1 MKKYWQFLL
10 KQVLFAV
17 ITIMG
22 GKMNLK
28 LFRKRTAYG
37 ADKINKMQN
46 YTYLNSKYCHVGQTV
61 LAGDSITEIY
71 NHTEFFASYR
81 EKTGLEVYNRGI
93 SGDTSDR
100 LLERW
105 ADNVLSLKPKNIVLL
120 IGTNDSAKG
129 ATANFV
135 ADNVKKIIYMTKKD
149 CPDARLILEAVYP
162 INKKIKFW
170 LGRSNKKIKEIN
182 SVLEALAKKEGI
194 TFIDLT
200 SDLSD
205 SGGCLNP
212 DFTYD
217 GLHLNANGFEKVTDR
232 LLEIL

>member
-1 MKKYWQFLL
+1 
-10 KQVLFAV
+10 
-17 ITIMG
+17 
-22 GKMNLK
+22 MNLK

-37 ADKINKMQN
+37 ADKMNKMQN
-46 YTYLNSKYCHVGQTV
+46 YAYLNSKYCRHGQTV

-81 EKTGLEVYNRGI
+81 EKTGIEVYNRGI

-105 ADNVLSLKPKNIVLL
+105 EDNVLNLKPKNIVLL

-129 ATANFV
+129 ATADFI
-135 ADNVKKIIYMTKKD
+135 AENVRKIIELTKKE
-149 CPDARLILEAVYP
+149 CPSARLILEAVYP
-162 INKKIKFW
+162 INKKIRFW
-170 LGRSNKKIKEIN
+170 PGRSNKKIKEIN

-200 SDLSD
+200 ADISD
-205 SGGCLNP
+205 SGGRLNP

-217 GLHLNANGFEKVTDR
+217 GLHLNAKGFEKVTER
-232 LLEIL
+232 LMEIL